1 MKGYC
6 WIQQHFPSQKLRC
19 SFFENG
25 KKKEEELFAN
35 VFGRAF
41 SVAQYT
47 TLRALKLSS
56 RIRNA
61 SKFRLFPK
69 SFPVTLARRVRG
81 KSFSECGPIFSLGG
95 GLEKKGLP
103 TSTPKTRKNDSRR
116 KKKEWGAF
124 FIGVVLKKREE
135 DGPFKTQR
143 WGRGGGLNCQVT
155 SSRPQGGFRPLFFHQ
170 TFRQKGRTV
179 GGWSG

>member
-6 WIQQHFPSQKLRC
+6 WIQQHFPSQKKLRC

-25 KKKEEELFAN
+25 KKKKEELFAN
-35 VFGRAF
+35 VFGKTFNTRIASTEAF
-41 SVAQYT
+41 QSYNGKCEQVSPLPERKLFLLPWRGGPGGKVLRNVAPFSP
-47 TLRALKLSS
+47 LEAAWKRKA
-56 RIRNA
+56 
-61 SKFRLFPK
+61 FPHPLQK
-69 SFPVTLARRVRG
+69 RSG
-81 KSFSECGPIFSLGG
+81 
-95 GLEKKGLP
+95 
-103 TSTPKTRKNDSRR
+103 R

-135 DGPFKTQR
+135 DGPFKTQWEER
-143 WGRGGGLNCQVT
+143 GRLNCQVT